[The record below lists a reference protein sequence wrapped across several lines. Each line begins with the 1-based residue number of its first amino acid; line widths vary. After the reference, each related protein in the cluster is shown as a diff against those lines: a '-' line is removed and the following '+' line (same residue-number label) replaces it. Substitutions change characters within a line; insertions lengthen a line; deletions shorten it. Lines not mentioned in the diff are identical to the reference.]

1 MTLPWPRT
9 LRWRVAAA
17 SAASIF
23 LATALLGIAAYHLV
37 ARELDQSREQA
48 LRDGAVQVARLDA
61 SAPGLLTTPGAL
73 EGRLG
78 GRRLLVEVVDRRRRI
93 VVRSET
99 LGGQVLDVQPALA
112 QVIRTGRARWLDTRL
127 GADRLRAYVAPL
139 TTLGAG
145 PAAGGAVVVA
155 TSTADDRETLRR
167 LRGLVGAAA
176 ILAGLVA
183 ALAALALTRRALR
196 PLSLLSAAAA
206 DIERTGDAARRLPD
220 TRSRDELAALGET
233 LNAMLGSLQ
242 RAGERE
248 RRFLADASHEL
259 RTPVTAL
266 RGNAAYVARHG
277 ADAAVLQDLEHDAER
292 LARLLDDLLALAR
305 EDAAAPP
312 AEVVDLAELA
322 RATAGARVQ
331 VDAPTRVRVRGDAAA
346 LGRALANLV
355 ENAERYGPPD
365 GEIIVS
371 ARREGR
377 MAVLEVRDE
386 GPGIAPEDAAHAFD
400 RFWRGPAA
408 DRPPGT
414 GLGLAIVRATAER
427 HDGTATADG
436 AVFRIELPALSETS
450 QGGGVDIGA

>member
-1 MTLPWPRT
+1 MRIPRPRT

-17 SAASIF
+17 SAASIA
-23 LATALLGIAAYHLV
+23 LATFLLGFTAYKLV
-37 ARELDQSREQA
+37 ERELDQSRERA
-48 LRDGAVQVARLDA
+48 LHDGAVQVAQLEA
-61 SAPGLLTTPGAL
+61 SAPGLLTAPGAL

-78 GRRLLVEVVDRRRRI
+78 GRRLLVEVVDRRQRI
-93 VVRSET
+93 VVRSGT
-99 LGGQVLDVQPALA
+99 LGGRVLDVEPAIA
-112 QVIRTGRARWLDTRL
+112 DVIASGRPRFVDTRL
-127 GADRLRAYVAPL
+127 GADPLRAYVAPL

-155 TSTADDRETLRR
+155 TSTADDLDTLRR
-167 LRGLVGAAA
+167 LRGLVIGAAL
-176 ILAGLVA
+176 LAGLVA

-206 DIERTGDAARRLPD
+206 DIERTGDATRRLPQA
-220 TRSRDELAALGET
+220 SSGDELAALGET
-233 LNAMLGSLQ
+233 LNAMLGSLE

-277 ADAAVLQDLEHDAER
+277 ADAEVLADLEQDAER

-305 EDAAAPP
+305 EDAATRP
-312 AEVVDLAELA
+312 ADVVDLAGLA
-322 RATAGARVQ
+322 RGVAGPRIDVEAPRQ
-331 VDAPTRVRVRGDAAA
+331 VLVHGDAAA

-355 ENAERYGPPD
+355 ENAERHGPAE
-365 GEIIVS
+365 GRITVA
-371 ARREGR
+371 ARREGDR
-377 MAVLEVRDE
+377 AVLEVADA
-386 GPGIAPEDAAHAFD
+386 GPGIAEAEAAHAFD
-400 RFWRGPAA
+400 RFWRGDAP

-427 HDGTATADG
+427 HGGTASVAG
-436 AVFRIELPALSETS
+436 ARFRIELPLLSETS
-450 QGGGVDIGA
+450 QGRT